1 MLSLCSIVLLLLL
14 WVLWVC
20 LWCLLRG
27 PPCVI
32 RGPPAAAYSH
42 MCCRGQA
49 LQLGSCFVHNTWGRG
64 VKEGGGRCNRKGAGS
79 VKEEGG
85 VAGGGETVA
94 DKE

>member
-1 MLSLCSIVLLLLL
+1 M
-14 WVLWVC
+14 
-20 LWCLLRG
+20 
-27 PPCVI
+27 
-32 RGPPAAAYSH
+32 
-42 MCCRGQA
+42 
-49 LQLGSCFVHNTWGRG
+49 HNTWGRG